1 MIRPRPHVQARSR
14 AQTLPDF
21 AVGIAVFLLTLVF
34 VSVFVPQLILPFDDQ
49 EQPVVA
55 ERIASNLEDARL
67 TGGDARSEL
76 NESATRSF
84 FNQTETEALAQFGV
98 DSWESLNVTLRDAPR
113 RDPGSEIL
121 CADPGDGWWI
131 GECDGGTDQFALG
144 EPVPEN
150 DGSVATVQRTLFA
163 VETGDG
169 DDRIRYVVLEVSL
182 W

>member
-1 MIRPRPHVQARSR
+1 MSHPQSHLQTESR

-55 ERIASNLEDARL
+55 ERVAADLEATGL
-67 TGGDARSEL
+67 TENGSASEL

-84 FNQTETEALAQFGV
+84 FNQTEAEALEQFGV
-98 DSWESLNVTLRDAPR
+98 GSWESLNVTLRDAPS
-113 RDPGSEIL
+113 RDPESEIR
-121 CADPGDGWWI
+121 CADPGGDWWI
-131 GECDGGTDQFALG
+131 GECNGGSQQFALG
-144 EPVPEN
+144 ESVPEN
-150 DGSVATVQRTLFA
+150 TGSVATAQRTLFA
-163 VETGDG
+163 VDTSHAE
-169 DDRIRYVVLEVSL
+169 DRTRYVVLEVSL